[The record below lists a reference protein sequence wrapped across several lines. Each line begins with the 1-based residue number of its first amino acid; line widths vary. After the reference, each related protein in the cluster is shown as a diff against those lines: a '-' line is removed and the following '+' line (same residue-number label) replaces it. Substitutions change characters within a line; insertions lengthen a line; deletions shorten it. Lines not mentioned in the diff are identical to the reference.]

1 MPNYSEIHEYVLE
14 QIRRETVYLNTSIMR
29 MRHGLA
35 ILRTIPPVPE
45 NMKWLCIVDWCHID
59 ITTAEARIDLW
70 WRRLECLWRANLLVE
85 F

>member
-14 QIRRETVYLNTSIMR
+14 QIRRETVCLNTSIMR
-29 MRHGLA
+29 MRHSLA

>member
-1 MPNYSEIHEYVLE
+1 MPKYSEIHEYMLGE
-14 QIRRETVYLNTSIMR
+14 IRRETVFLNISIMR
-29 MRHGLA
+29 MRHSLA
-35 ILRTIPPVPE
+35 ILHTIPPVPE
-45 NMKWLCIVDWCHID
+45 NMKWLCLVDWCHID

>member
-29 MRHGLA
+29 MRHSLT

>member
-29 MRHGLA
+29 MRHSLA

-45 NMKWLCIVDWCHID
+45 NMKWLCIVGWCHID

>member
-1 MPNYSEIHEYVLE
+1 MPNYSEIHAYIMGE
-14 QIRRETVYLNTSIMR
+14 IHREMVFLNTSIQR
-29 MRHGLA
+29 MRHSLA